1 DASFNYSAAAYCVDA
16 SDPTPT
22 ITGLTGGTFSS
33 TLGLSI
39 TAGTGLIDVSAST
52 PGTYTVTYTTAGTC
66 PNSSTASVTINAL
79 DDASFNYSAAA
90 YCVDASDPT
99 PTITG
104 LTGGTFSSTL
114 GLSITAGTGL
124 IDVSASTPGTY
135 TVTYTTAG
143 TCPNSSTA
151 SVTINALDDA
161 SFNYSAAA
169 YCVDAIDP
177 TPTITGLTGGTFSST
192 LGLSITAGTGL
203 IDVSAS
209 TPGTYTVTYTT
220 AGTCPNSSTAS
231 VTINALDDAS
241 FNYSAAAYCVDASD
255 PTPTITGL
263 TGGTF
268 SSTLGLSL
276 TAGTGQID
284 VSASTPGTYT
294 VTYTTAGTCPN
305 SSTASVTINAL
316 DDASFN
322 YSAAAYC
329 VDASDPTPTI
339 TGLTGGTFSST
350 LGLSITAGTGL
361 IDVSASTPGTYTVTY
376 TTAGTCPNSS
386 TASVTI
392 NALDDASFNYSAA
405 AYCVDASDPTP
416 TITGLTGGT
425 YSSTLGLSI
434 TAGTGLI
441 DVSASTPG
449 TYTVTYT
456 TAGTCPNSSTASVT
470 INALDDAS
478 FNYSA
483 AAYCVDAIDPTPT
496 ITGLTGGTFSS
507 TVGLSLTAG
516 TGLIDVSAST
526 PGTYTVTYTTAGTC
540 PNSSTASV
548 TINAL
553 DDASFNYSAA
563 AYCVD
568 ASDPTPTITG
578 LTGGTFSS
586 TLGLSI
592 TAGTGLIDVSA
603 STPGT
608 YTVTYTT
615 AGTCPNSS
623 IASVT
628 INALDDASF
637 NYSAAAYCVDAI
649 DPTPTI
655 TGLTGGTFSSTLG
668 LSITAG
674 TGLID
679 VSASTPGTYTVTYTT
694 AGTCPNSSTTSVTIN
709 ALDDASFNYSAA
721 AYCVDAIDPTPTI
734 TGLTGGTFS
743 STLGLSLTAGTGLID
758 VSASTPGTYT
768 VTYTTAGTCP
778 NSSTASVTIN
788 ALDDAS
794 FNYSAAAY
802 CVDASDPTPT
812 ITGLTS
818 GTFSST
824 LGLSLTAGTGLIDVS
839 ASTPGTYTVTY
850 TTAGT
855 CPNSSTASVTI
866 NALDDAS
873 FNYSAAAYCVDASDP
888 TPTITGLTG
897 GTFSSTL
904 GLSITAG
911 TGLIDVSAS
920 TPGTY
925 TVTYTTAGTCPN
937 SSTASVTINALDDAS
952 FNYSAAAYCVDA
964 SDPTPTI
971 TGLTGGT
978 FSSTLGLS
986 ITAGTG
992 LIDVSASTPGTYTVT
1007 YTTAGTCPNSSTAS
1021 VTINALDDASFNYSA
1036 AAYCVDASDPT
1047 PTITGLTG
1055 GTFSSTVGLS
1065 LTAGTGLID
1074 VSTSTPGTYTVT
1086 YTTAGTCP
1094 NSSTASV
1101 TINALDDASFNYSAA
1116 AYCVDASDPT
1126 PTITGL
1132 TGGTFSSTVGLS
1144 LTAGTGLIDVSTS
1157 TPGTYTVTYTTA
1169 GTCPNSSTASVTI
1182 NALDDASFNYSAAA
1196 YCVDAIDP
1204 TPTITGLTGGT
1215 FSSTLGLSLTA
1226 GTGLIDVS
1234 A

>member
-1 DASFNYSAAAYCVDA
+1 
-16 SDPTPT
+16 
-22 ITGLTGGTFSS
+22 
-33 TLGLSI
+33 
-39 TAGTGLIDVSAST
+39 
-52 PGTYTVTYTTAGTC
+52 
-66 PNSSTASVTINAL
+66 
-79 DDASFNYSAAA
+79 
-90 YCVDASDPT
+90 
-99 PTITG
+99 
-104 LTGGTFSSTL
+104 
-114 GLSITAGTGL
+114 
-124 IDVSASTPGTY
+124 
-135 TVTYTTAG
+135 
-143 TCPNSSTA
+143 
-151 SVTINALDDA
+151 
-161 SFNYSAAA
+161 
-169 YCVDAIDP
+169 
-177 TPTITGLTGGTFSST
+177 
-192 LGLSITAGTGL
+192 
-203 IDVSAS
+203 
-209 TPGTYTVTYTT
+209 YTVTYTT

-361 IDVSASTPGTYTVTY
+361 IDVSTSTPGTYTVTY

-405 AYCVDASDPTP
+405 AYCVDAIDPTP

-425 YSSTLGLSI
+425 FSSTLGLSI

-507 TVGLSLTAG
+507 T
-516 TGLIDVSAST
+516 
-526 PGTYTVTYTTAGTC
+526 
-540 PNSSTASV
+540 
-548 TINAL
+548 
-553 DDASFNYSAA
+553 
-563 AYCVD
+563 
-568 ASDPTPTITG
+568 
-578 LTGGTFSS
+578 
-586 TLGLSI
+586 LGLSI

-615 AGTCPNSS
+615 AGTCPNNST
-623 IASVT
+623 ASVT

-679 VSASTPGTYTVTYTT
+679 VST
-694 AGTCPNSSTTSVTIN
+694 
-709 ALDDASFNYSAA
+709 
-721 AYCVDAIDPTPTI
+721 
-734 TGLTGGTFS
+734 
-743 STLGLSLTAGTGLID
+743 
-758 VSASTPGTYT
+758 STPGTYT

-802 CVDASDPTPT
+802 CVDAIDPTPA
-812 ITGLTS
+812 ITGLTG

-911 TGLIDVSAS
+911 TGLIDVSTS

-964 SDPTPTI
+964 IDPTPTI

-986 ITAGTG
+986 I
-992 LIDVSASTPGTYTVT
+992 
-1007 YTTAGTCPNSSTAS
+1007 
-1021 VTINALDDASFNYSA
+1021 
-1036 AAYCVDASDPT
+1036 
-1047 PTITGLTG
+1047 
-1055 GTFSSTVGLS
+1055 
-1065 LTAGTGLID
+1065 TAGTGLID

-1116 AYCVDASDPT
+1116 AYCVDAIDPT

-1132 TGGTFSSTVGLS
+1132 TGGTFSSTLGLS

-1234 A
+1234 TSTPGTYTVTYTTAGTCPNSSTASVTINALDDASFNYSAAAYCVDAIDPTPTITGLTGGTFSSTLGLSITAGTGLIDVSTSTPGTYTVTYTTAGTCPNSSTA